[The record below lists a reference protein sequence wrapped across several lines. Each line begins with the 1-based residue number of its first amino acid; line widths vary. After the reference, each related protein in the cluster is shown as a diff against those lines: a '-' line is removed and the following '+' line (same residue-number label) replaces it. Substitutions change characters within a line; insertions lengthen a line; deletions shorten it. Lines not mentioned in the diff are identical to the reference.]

1 MKYYIRTLSLLAVL
15 ATGTSLLAH
24 SDAFTPAFVD
34 TLVTPY
40 LTIQTALASDDLK
53 AAQAGAEAFMEATKK
68 APKAED
74 AQAEA
79 AELHGLAEKIATA
92 EDLKSAR
99 VAFLPLSTDLTSMV
113 KHVGVSDKQ
122 PLYAANCP
130 MAFSGKGGG
139 WIQSDKTIANPY
151 YGSKMLRC
159 GSVKSQLAGEEETDH
174 HKKSPEKKT
183 HSGHHH

>member
-1 MKYYIRTLSLLAVL
+1 MKLSVKTLIALTLFLTSSSLF
-15 ATGTSLLAH
+15 AH

-34 TLVTPY
+34 SLVTPY
-40 LTIQTALASDDLK
+40 LTIQTALASDDLQ
-53 AAQAGAEAFMEATKK
+53 AAQAGAKTFVEATKK
-68 APKAED
+68 APEAED
-74 AQAEA
+74 AQAQA
-79 AELHGLAEKIATA
+79 AALRELAEKIAAA

-99 VAFLPLSTDLTSMV
+99 EAFFPLSTDLTSMV

-122 PLYAANCP
+122 PLYTAHCP
-130 MAFSGKGGG
+130 MAFSGKGGD

-159 GSVKSQLAGEEETDH
+159 GSVKSQLAGEKAPEEDD
-174 HKKSPEKKT
+174 

>member
-1 MKYYIRTLSLLAVL
+1 MKKCIQTLSLIAVL
-15 ATGTSLLAH
+15 ASGTSLLAH

-40 LTIQTALASDDLK
+40 LTIQTALASDNLK
-53 AAQAGAEAFMEATKK
+53 AAQAGAETFVEATKK
-68 APKAED
+68 APEAED
-74 AQAEA
+74 AQTEA
-79 AELHGLAEKIATA
+79 AKLRELAENIASA

-99 VAFLPLSTDLTSMV
+99 EAFLPLSTDLTSMV

-122 PLYAANCP
+122 PLYTAHCP

-139 WIQSDKTIANPY
+139 WMQADKTIANPY

-159 GSVKSQLAGEEETDH
+159 GSVKSQLAGE
-174 HKKSPEKKT
+174 KKATEDGHT
-183 HSGHHH
+183 GHHQ

>member
-1 MKYYIRTLSLLAVL
+1 MNKILKTFSLIAVL
-15 ATGTSLLAH
+15 ASGTNLFAH

-40 LTIQTALASDDLK
+40 LTIQTALASDDLQ
-53 AAQAGAEAFMEATKK
+53 AAQAGAKTFVEATKK
-68 APKAED
+68 APEAED
-74 AQAEA
+74 AQAQA
-79 AELHGLAEKIATA
+79 AALRELAEKIATA

-99 VAFLPLSTDLTSMV
+99 EAFFPLSTDLTSMV

-122 PLYAANCP
+122 PLYTAHCP
-130 MAFSGKGGG
+130 MAFSGKGGD
-139 WIQSDKTIANPY
+139 WIQSDKTISNPY

-159 GSVKSQLAGEEETDH
+159 GSVKSQLMGENEVKDD
-174 HKKSPEKKT
+174 S